1 MQSCQK
7 QLSYIKENFKVE
19 KRALTRAPGF
29 LINPLTVAQ
38 WVEQG
43 IEEKI
48 DFVLL
53 VTERI

>member
-48 DFVLL
+48 NFVLIHY
-53 VTERI
+53 EP